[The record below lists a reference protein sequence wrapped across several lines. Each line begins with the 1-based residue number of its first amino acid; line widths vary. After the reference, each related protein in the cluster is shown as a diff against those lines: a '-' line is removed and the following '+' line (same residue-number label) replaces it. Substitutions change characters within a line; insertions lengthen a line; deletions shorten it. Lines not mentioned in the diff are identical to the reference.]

1 MLCCAAQELAWSS
14 FALLKNVNCCSVL
27 LLQTDTQSA
36 VLARGAVASSSVAL
50 GDNKASL
57 KNISQVCMHKIEAAQ
72 NDSSWLLDASP
83 PSLLRQSL
91 IQTSQFAAPHCLTPG
106 LPAVPQ
112 YCCTSISALSP
123 TEHDQHKRHIQ
134 PRQRAVFPP
143 FFLQALSSALLKAT
157 STSQQQ
163 QQWLPDRSALQS
175 SGLLASG
182 CIPEGVESAL
192 LQAVPGGLLLVLAER
207 PR

>member
-1 MLCCAAQELAWSS
+1 
-14 FALLKNVNCCSVL
+14 VVL
-27 LLQTDTQSA
+27 LCPAEERQLLQRAAAPDRHPVSSA
-36 VLARGAVASSSVAL
+36 GARGCCQQQCSTRRQQ
-50 GDNKASL
+50 
-57 KNISQVCMHKIEAAQ
+57 SQLEEHFSGVHVSQNKIEAAQ

-192 LQAVPGGLLLVLAER
+192 LQAVPGGAGGLLLVLAER